1 MSVLKY
7 EFVDG
12 DSDYR
17 TTNVV
22 PLISGGEEAFSP
34 QENF

>member
-1 MSVLKY
+1 MLKY
-7 EFVDG
+7 EFVDD

-22 PLISGGEEAFSP
+22 PTISGGDEAFSP